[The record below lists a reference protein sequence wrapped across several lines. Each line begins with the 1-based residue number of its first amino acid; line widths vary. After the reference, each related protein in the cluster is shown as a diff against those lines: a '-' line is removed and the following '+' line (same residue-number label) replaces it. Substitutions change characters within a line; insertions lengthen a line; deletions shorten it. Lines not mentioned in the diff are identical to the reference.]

1 MEKLYFLVSKCEL
14 YQSKGLCDFFGNY
27 FSEGSGFMT
36 SFLIAL
42 AVAVVGLI
50 VFYGWFA
57 NFSYRLT
64 NLGVWLTVLA
74 LVGIITIALTK
85 VVVIG
90 DSEPKSGFFAAANT
104 YWENK
109 IENESPEICKQITSN
124 YNEVVEKMKEPA
136 CEVSINLYLTNL
148 ILSLLMF
155 FGLSIVVKNFTIHGK
170 SIPF

>member
-1 MEKLYFLVSKCEL
+1 
-14 YQSKGLCDFFGNY
+14 
-27 FSEGSGFMT
+27 MT

-90 DSEPKSGFFAAANT
+90 DSETKSGFFAAAET
-104 YWENK
+104 YCDKK
-109 IENESPEICKQITSN
+109 IDINNESPEVCKQITSN